1 MGVLT
6 NLINSITSKV
16 QGIITAKANIR
27 TSIINKEVE
36 VPASAKL
43 SEMSGYIDQ
52 ILIDGIDTSDATAT
66 ADKILLGETAYV
78 NSLKVTGTMPDN
90 GTVSQTLDEDT
101 TSYTVSEGYYSGG
114 SVSVEVEE
122 KTVSPAAEAQYITPT
137 KGKLLKKV
145 SVDAAPLENLA
156 VEPST
161 TLQTKYP
168 AEGNYGFG
176 QVVVNPMKLQEKG
189 VTSSPSQQTI
199 TPDPIYQGLSKVTV
213 DPFKFLANPNVSTG
227 NVWFVYNI
235 NRTQLLWYTNKT
247 RIETKTELEESLGE
261 LSIILLL
268 PTMYTPK
275 IENNGDTHRIAW
287 LIAHVSENNGHYYV
301 YRHSDK
307 QLDNRGTLKAGFTP
321 KIGEI
326 TVELATNHV
335 STANSGKYAYVF
347 TLDDDITDSGFYE
360 TDDSY
365 KDPYTVFIYNTL

>member
-6 NLINSITSKV
+6 NLINSITAKV

-52 ILIDGIDTSDATAT
+52 ILINGIDTSDATAT

-78 NSLKVTGTMPDN
+78 NSLKVTGTMLNN

-168 AEGNYGFG
+168 AEGNYR
-176 QVVVNPMKLQEKG
+176 K
-189 VTSSPSQQTI
+189 
-199 TPDPIYQGLSKVTV
+199 
-213 DPFKFLANPNVSTG
+213 
-227 NVWFVYNI
+227 
-235 NRTQLLWYTNKT
+235 
-247 RIETKTELEESLGE
+247 
-261 LSIILLL
+261 
-268 PTMYTPK
+268 
-275 IENNGDTHRIAW
+275 
-287 LIAHVSENNGHYYV
+287 
-301 YRHSDK
+301 
-307 QLDNRGTLKAGFTP
+307 KA
-321 KIGEI
+321 
-326 TVELATNHV
+326 
-335 STANSGKYAYVF
+335 
-347 TLDDDITDSGFYE
+347 
-360 TDDSY
+360 
-365 KDPYTVFIYNTL
+365 